1 MGVARYNET
10 DRFYRLKH
18 KSPKGWRSFRV
29 LYRETDLWVR
39 AKADLEREAMEAV
52 LSCRLQLERYIG
64 LNDLFLRTLTPLPD
78 DPMAPP
84 IVRRM
89 LEAALSAGVGPMAA
103 VAGAVAE
110 AVGVFLEKF
119 SDSLIVENGGDCYIN
134 MDEETTVDIFAGPR
148 SPFQGK
154 IAIKLGPERF
164 PLGVCTSS
172 ATVGP
177 SLSLGNA
184 DAVTVISPNAALA
197 DAAATRLGNMV
208 KTSSDIDRA
217 LALAPSIAGVEGVL
231 IMIRDKIGI
240 WGNVELAPV

>member
-1 MGVARYNET
+1 MGVAPYSDT
-10 DRFYRLKH
+10 DRFYRLTH
-18 KSPKGWRSFRV
+18 KRPKGWRSFRV
-29 LYRETDLWVR
+29 NYRETDLWVR

-64 LNDLFLRTLTPLPD
+64 SHEFFLRTLSPLPD

-89 LEAALSAGVGPMAA
+89 LEASLTAGVGPMAA

-119 SDSLIVENGGDCYIN
+119 SDSVIVENGGDCYIN
-134 MDEETTVDIFAGPR
+134 MHEETTVDIFAGPK
-148 SPFQGK
+148 SPFRGK
-154 IAIKLGPERF
+154 IAIRFGPERF

-197 DAAATRLGNMV
+197 DAAATRLGNIV
-208 KTSSDIDRA
+208 KTRSDIDKA
-217 LALAPSIAGVEGVL
+217 LALAPSIAGVQGVL